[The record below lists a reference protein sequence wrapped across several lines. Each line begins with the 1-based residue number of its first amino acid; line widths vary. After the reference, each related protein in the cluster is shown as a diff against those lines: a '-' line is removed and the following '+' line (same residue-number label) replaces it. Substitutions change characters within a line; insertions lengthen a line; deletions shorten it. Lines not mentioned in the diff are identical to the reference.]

1 MSLSVVEA
9 ITNRRATR
17 KYTDEAPTPELI
29 DKIVDLAL
37 EAPSAFNAQ
46 QREIV
51 VITDPAQKQKL
62 YEASHQKQFLTAPVT
77 FIAVARVENEPED
90 LEEIL
95 GAERADRV
103 AGFINGRSIQQAREA
118 TLRDASLAA
127 AFLILAAQAEGLSTS
142 PTTGWD
148 EKKVKEAIGI
158 GGRDDRAIALVIA
171 TGFPNEQ
178 PEHPGRLQNRRIDN
192 SY

>member
-1 MSLSVVEA
+1 M
-9 ITNRRATR
+9 
-17 KYTDEAPTPELI
+17 
-29 DKIVDLAL
+29 
-37 EAPSAFNAQ
+37 
-46 QREIV
+46 
-51 VITDPAQKQKL
+51 
-62 YEASHQKQFLTAPVT
+62 
-77 FIAVARVENEPED
+77 ENEPED

-95 GAERADRV
+95 GTERAERV
-103 AGFINGRSIQQAREA
+103 AGFISGRSIQQAREA

-171 TGFPNEQ
+171 AGFPNEQ